1 MYVKWNWLIIF
12 VFVDLIKLK
21 QVLLHIDVNG
31 GLLPTGSSSPDY
43 IDQSLLLRNLTKRG
57 LEVMLT
63 ITELIAVIS
72 LCVAFYSL
80 GYVCGKHDAKIEK

>member
-1 MYVKWNWLIIF
+1 MFSVKIN
-12 VFVDLIKLK
+12 VK
-21 QVLLHIDVNG
+21 VLLHIDVNG

-72 LCVAFYSL
+72 LCVTFYSL
-80 GYVCGKHDAKIEK
+80 GYVRGKHDSKTQK

>member
-1 MYVKWNWLIIF
+1 M
-12 VFVDLIKLK
+12 
-21 QVLLHIDVNG
+21 LLHIDVNG

-80 GYVCGKHDAKIEK
+80 GYVRGKHDAKTEKDRPTLRK

>member
-1 MYVKWNWLIIF
+1 MVCFLRGVLAPVANRSISIIE
-12 VFVDLIKLK
+12 I
-21 QVLLHIDVNG
+21 
-31 GLLPTGSSSPDY
+31 
-43 IDQSLLLRNLTKRG
+43 LRKG

-80 GYVCGKHDAKIEK
+80 GYVREA

>member
-1 MYVKWNWLIIF
+1 M
-12 VFVDLIKLK
+12 
-21 QVLLHIDVNG
+21 LLHFDVNG
-31 GLLPTGSSSPDY
+31 GHFLRGSYSPDY

-57 LEVMLT
+57 LKVMLT

-80 GYVCGKHDAKIEK
+80 GYVRGKHDAKIEK

>member
-1 MYVKWNWLIIF
+1 MFSVKIN
-12 VFVDLIKLK
+12 VK
-21 QVLLHIDVNG
+21 VLLHIDVNG

-72 LCVAFYSL
+72 LCATFHRL
-80 GYVCGKHDAKIEK
+80 GYVRGKHDAKTEKDRPTLRK

>member
-1 MYVKWNWLIIF
+1 M
-12 VFVDLIKLK
+12 
-21 QVLLHIDVNG
+21 LLHFDVNG
-31 GLLPTGSSSPDY
+31 GHFLRGSYSPDY

-57 LEVMLT
+57 LKVMLT

-80 GYVCGKHDAKIEK
+80 GYVRGKHDAKTEK

>member
-1 MYVKWNWLIIF
+1 MFSVKIN
-12 VFVDLIKLK
+12 VK
-21 QVLLHIDVNG
+21 VLLHIDVNG

-43 IDQSLLLRNLTKRG
+43 MDQSLLLRNLTKRG

-80 GYVCGKHDAKIEK
+80 GYVRGKHDAKIEK

>member
-1 MYVKWNWLIIF
+1 MFILCFLLNQYMFSVKIN
-12 VFVDLIKLK
+12 VT
-21 QVLLHIDVNG
+21 VLLHIDVNG

-57 LEVMLT
+57 LKVMLT

-80 GYVCGKHDAKIEK
+80 GYVRGKHDAKIEK

>member
-1 MYVKWNWLIIF
+1 M
-12 VFVDLIKLK
+12 
-21 QVLLHIDVNG
+21 LLHIDVNG

-72 LCVAFYSL
+72 LCVTFYSL
-80 GYVCGKHDAKIEK
+80 GYVRGKHDAKTEKDRPTLRK